1 MRTYYPTSRYV
12 NHGLSTYAEQRG
24 VLYTCDSDGTE
35 RSMEGWFMLSEDGQ
49 RVLARKIKGR
59 NVWHY
64 ASERNITQFC
74 RTHY

>member
-12 NHGLSTYAEQRG
+12 DHGLSTYAEQRG
-24 VLYTCDSDGTE
+24 VLHTCNNDGEHVTL
-35 RSMEGWFMLSEDGQ
+35 EGWFMLSEDGQ

-59 NVWHY
+59 KVWHY
-64 ASERNITQFC
+64 ASESNITQFC

>member
-12 NHGLSTYAEQRG
+12 DHGLSTYSEQRG

-59 NVWHY
+59 KVWHY
-64 ASERNITQFC
+64 ASESNITQFD